1 MQILS
6 LHGIEQLSRAIV
18 PRFTYN
24 TNHIHP
30 SRQLGKEQQHE

>member
-18 PRFTYN
+18 PRFAYN
-24 TNHIHP
+24 TNHIDP
-30 SRQLGKEQQHE
+30 SRQLGKEDQYE